1 MILAL
6 QNEDYSD
13 RFVGVL
19 FRKFAQISAS
29 LGRLVASDLVG
40 LGRFARPSPL
50 PVRSD
55 VSSVHLRFDL
65 SVLAQWTLLG
75 SSALSD
81 YCMIFRIPH

>member
-1 MILAL
+1 MIEAH
-6 QNEDYSD
+6 QNVRYSD

-19 FRKFAQISAS
+19 FGKFAQISAS
-29 LGRLVASDLVG
+29 LRRLVASDLIG
-40 LGRFARPSPL
+40 LGDFARPFPL
-50 PVRSD
+50 PVGSD

-65 SVLAQWTLLG
+65 SVLAQWTLQG